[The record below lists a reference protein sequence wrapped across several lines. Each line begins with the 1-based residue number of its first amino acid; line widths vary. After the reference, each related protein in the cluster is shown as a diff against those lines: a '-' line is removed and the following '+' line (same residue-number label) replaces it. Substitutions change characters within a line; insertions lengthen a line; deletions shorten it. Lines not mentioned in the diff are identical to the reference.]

1 MLRSRPGGT
10 MGSRSQ
16 FTSRIPQLAGTERL
30 ILIFLH
36 EGEQFALRLAD
47 RSGGALKRGTV
58 YITLQRMQSKGYV
71 ESYVEAIV
79 AGAMGRPRRW
89 YRPSAYGRQVLAA
102 WQMAE
107 RALDNAP
114 DSTAPPVQGTA
125 ALLHV

>member
-1 MLRSRPGGT
+1 

-30 ILIFLH
+30 IMTFLH

-58 YITLQRMQSKGYV
+58 YITLQRMQSKGLV
-71 ESYVEAIV
+71 ESSLEQAI

-89 YRPSAYGRQVLAA
+89 YRPSAYGRQVFAA
-102 WQMAE
+102 WQLAE
-107 RALDNAP
+107 RSLDDAIDGGAQALSEP
-114 DSTAPPVQGTA
+114 QH
-125 ALLHV
+125 LHA

>member
-1 MLRSRPGGT
+1 MLRSRSGGT

-16 FTSRIPQLAGTERL
+16 FASRIPQLAGTERL
-30 ILIFLH
+30 ILSFLH
-36 EGEQFALRLAD
+36 DGEQFALRLAD

-71 ESYVEAIV
+71 ESHVEPVV

-114 DSTAPPVQGTA
+114 AVEAPPQLTP
-125 ALLHV
+125 LTNSFT

>member
-1 MLRSRPGGT
+1 

-30 ILIFLH
+30 ILSFLH
-36 EGEQFALRLAD
+36 DGEQFALRLAD

-71 ESYVEAIV
+71 ESYVEAVV

-107 RALDNAP
+107 RALDNAA
-114 DSTAPPVQGTA
+114 DNTSPPVHGTA
-125 ALLHV
+125 TLLHV